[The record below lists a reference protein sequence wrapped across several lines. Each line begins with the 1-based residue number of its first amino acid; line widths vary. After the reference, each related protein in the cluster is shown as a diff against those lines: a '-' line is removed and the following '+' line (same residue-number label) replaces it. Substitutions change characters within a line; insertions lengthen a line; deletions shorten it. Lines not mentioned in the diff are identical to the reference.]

1 MTVSSAPATTSASS
15 GSLAGKVAIITGGG
29 SGIGRAIA
37 MAFAA
42 EGVKVAVAGR
52 RREKLDETVAAIAQA
67 GGTALAVPTD
77 VALEDQVLRLFAAT
91 QTAWG
96 RIDILVNNAG
106 GFAGAPTDEFPLQ
119 MWKDMIDANLTG
131 AFLCC
136 REAFRAMKAQRSG
149 RIINIGSTSA
159 KVPRPKSAAYAASKW
174 GLDGLTRMLAI
185 EAREFG
191 VAVSIIH
198 PGNTIPGV
206 WSGQEDKVK
215 HEGLMDASNVARIA
229 VLVASLPAEANLY
242 ESIVLPVSMPFL
254 GRG

>member
-1 MTVSSAPATTSASS
+1 MTAPTNAT
-15 GSLAGKVAIITGGG
+15 LAGKVAIITGGG

-37 MAFAA
+37 TAYAA
-42 EGVKVAVAGR
+42 EGVRVAVAGR
-52 RREKLDETVAAIAQA
+52 RREKLDESVALIERA
-67 GGTALAVPTD
+67 GGSALAVATD
-77 VALEDQVLRLFAAT
+77 VSSEDQVARLFAAT
-91 QTAWG
+91 LSAWG
-96 RIDILVNNAG
+96 RLDIVVNNAG

-119 MWKDMIDANLTG
+119 MWRDMIDANLTG

-136 REAFRAMKAQRSG
+136 REAFRVMKAQRSG

-198 PGNTIPGV
+198 PGNTVPGV

-215 HEGLMDASNVARIA
+215 HEGLMDASSVARVA
-229 VLVASLPAEANLY
+229 VLMASLPSDTNLY

>member
-1 MTVSSAPATTSASS
+1 MTATATGAL
-15 GSLAGKVAIITGGG
+15 GGKVAIVTGGG

-37 MAFAA
+37 TAFAT
-42 EGVKVAVAGR
+42 EGARVALAGR
-52 RREKLDETVAAIAQA
+52 RREKLDETVALIEKA

-77 VALEDQVLRLFAAT
+77 VASEDQVANLFAAT
-91 QTAWG
+91 KEAWG
-96 RIDILVNNAG
+96 RLDLLVNNAG

-119 MWKDMIDANLTG
+119 MWRDMIDANLTG

-136 REAFRAMKAQRSG
+136 REAFRVMKVQRAG

-159 KVPRPKSAAYAASKW
+159 KVPRPKSAAYVASKW
-174 GLDGLTRMLAI
+174 GLDGLTRMLAV
-185 EAREFG
+185 EAREYG

-198 PGNTIPGV
+198 PGNTVPGV

-215 HEGLMDASNVARIA
+215 GEGLMDASNVARVA
-229 VLVASLPAEANLY
+229 VLMASLPADTNLY
-242 ESIVLPVSMPFL
+242 ESIMLPVSMPFL

>member
-1 MTVSSAPATTSASS
+1 MSTAQLQGRT
-15 GSLAGKVAIITGGG
+15 AIVTGGG

-37 MAFAA
+37 TAFAA
-42 EGVKVAVAGR
+42 EGATVAVAGR
-52 RREKLDETVAAIAQA
+52 RREKLDETVKLIESA
-67 GGTALAVPTD
+67 GGKGIAIPTD
-77 VALEDQVLRLFAAT
+77 VANEDQVINLFRTVHSQCGRL
-91 QTAWG
+91 
-96 RIDILVNNAG
+96 DLLVNNAG

-119 MWKDMIDANLTG
+119 MWRDMIDANLTG
-131 AFLCC
+131 SFLCC
-136 REAFRAMKAQRSG
+136 REAFRLMKAQRGG

-198 PGNTIPGV
+198 PGNTVPGV

-215 HEGLMDASNVARIA
+215 GEGLMDASNVARVA
-229 VLVASLPAEANLY
+229 VLMASLPADANLY
-242 ESIVLPVSMPFL
+242 EGIVLPVSMPFL

>member
-1 MTVSSAPATTSASS
+1 MSTAQLQGRT
-15 GSLAGKVAIITGGG
+15 AIVTGGG

-37 MAFAA
+37 TAFAA
-42 EGVKVAVAGR
+42 EGATVAVAGR
-52 RREKLDETVAAIAQA
+52 RREKLDETVKLIESA
-67 GGTALAVPTD
+67 GGKGIAIPTD
-77 VALEDQVLRLFAAT
+77 VANEDQVINLFRTVHSQCGRL
-91 QTAWG
+91 
-96 RIDILVNNAG
+96 DLLVNNAG

-119 MWKDMIDANLTG
+119 MWRDMIDANLTG

-136 REAFRAMKAQRSG
+136 REAFRLMKAQRGG

-198 PGNTIPGV
+198 PGNTVPGV

-215 HEGLMDASNVARIA
+215 DEGLMDASNVARIA
-229 VLVASLPAEANLY
+229 VLMASLPADANLY

>member
-1 MTVSSAPATTSASS
+1 ME
-15 GSLAGKVAIITGGG
+15 
-29 SGIGRAIA
+29 
-37 MAFAA
+37 F
-42 EGVKVAVAGR
+42 R
-52 RREKLDETVAAIAQA
+52 R
-67 GGTALAVPTD
+67 
-77 VALEDQVLRLFAAT
+77 VLFRS
-91 QTAWG
+91 
-96 RIDILVNNAG
+96 LVNNAG
-106 GFAGAPTDEFPLQ
+106 GFAGAPTDEFPLK
-119 MWKDMIDANLTG
+119 MWRDMIDANLTG

-136 REAFRAMKAQRSG
+136 REAFRIMKAQRAG

-198 PGNTIPGV
+198 PGNTVPGV

-215 HEGLMDASNVARIA
+215 DEGLMDASNVARVA
-229 VLVASLPAEANLY
+229 VLMASLPADANLY

>member
-1 MTVSSAPATTSASS
+1 MNTEQLKGRT
-15 GSLAGKVAIITGGG
+15 AIVTGGG

-37 MAFAA
+37 LAFAA
-42 EGVKVAVAGR
+42 EGATVAVAGR
-52 RREKLDETVAAIAQA
+52 RREKLDETVKLIESA
-67 GGTALAVPTD
+67 GGKGLAIPTD
-77 VALEDQVLRLFAAT
+77 VANEDQVIELFRDVQAKYGRL
-91 QTAWG
+91 
-96 RIDILVNNAG
+96 DLLVNNAG

-119 MWKDMIDANLTG
+119 MWRDMIDANLTG

-136 REAFRAMKAQRSG
+136 REAFRLMKAQRGG

-198 PGNTIPGV
+198 PGNTVPGV

-215 HEGLMDASNVARIA
+215 DEGLMDASNVARVA
-229 VLVASLPAEANLY
+229 VLMASLPADANLY

>member
-1 MTVSSAPATTSASS
+1 MS
-15 GSLAGKVAIITGGG
+15 GAARALEGRVAVVTGGG
-29 SGIGRAIA
+29 SGIGRTIA
-37 MAFAA
+37 EAFAA
-42 EGVKVAVAGR
+42 EGARVAVAGR
-52 RREKLDETVAAIAQA
+52 RREKLEESVAAIAAA

-77 VALEDQVLRLFAAT
+77 VANEEQVRHLFAAT
-91 QTAWG
+91 QAAWG
-96 RIDILVNNAG
+96 RIDLLVNNAG

-119 MWKDMIDANLTG
+119 MWRDMIDTNLTG
-131 AFLCC
+131 AFLCL
-136 REAFRAMKAQRSG
+136 REAFRIMKSQRAG

-159 KVPRPKSAAYAASKW
+159 KVPRPKSAAYVASKW

-198 PGNTIPGV
+198 PGNTVPGV

-215 HEGLMDASNVARIA
+215 GEGLMDASNVARIA
-229 VLVASLPAEANLY
+229 VLMASLPADANLY

>member
-1 MTVSSAPATTSASS
+1 MSAAARALE
-15 GSLAGKVAIITGGG
+15 GRVAIVTGGG

-37 MAFAA
+37 EAFAA
-42 EGVKVAVAGR
+42 EGARVAIAGR
-52 RREKLDETVAAIAQA
+52 RREKLDETVAAIAAA

-77 VALEDQVLRLFAAT
+77 VASEEQVSHLFAAT
-91 QTAWG
+91 QAAWG
-96 RIDILVNNAG
+96 RLDLLVNNAG

-119 MWKDMIDANLTG
+119 MWRDMIDANLTG

-136 REAFRAMKAQRSG
+136 REAFRVMKAQRAG

-215 HEGLMDASNVARIA
+215 DEGLMDASNVARVA
-229 VLVASLPAEANLY
+229 VLMASLPADANLY

>member
-1 MTVSSAPATTSASS
+1 MPASQSNPARA
-15 GSLAGKVAIITGGG
+15 LDGKVAIVTGGG

-42 EGVKVAVAGR
+42 EGAKVAIAGR
-52 RREKLDETVAAIAQA
+52 RREKLDETVAEITEA
-67 GGTALAVPTD
+67 GGTALAIPTD
-77 VALEDQVLRLFAAT
+77 VAIEDQVSRLFAAT
-91 QTAWG
+91 QSAWG
-96 RIDILVNNAG
+96 RLDILVNNAG

-119 MWKDMIDANLTG
+119 MWKDMIDSNLTG

-136 REAFRAMKAQRSG
+136 REAYRVMKVQRAG

-191 VAVSIIH
+191 IAVSIIH
-198 PGNTIPGV
+198 PGNTVPGV

-215 HEGLMDASNVARIA
+215 HEGLMDASNVARVA
-229 VLVASLPAEANLY
+229 VLMASLPAEANLY
-242 ESIVLPVSMPFL
+242 ESIILPVSMPFL